1 METERRLVGHTMV
14 RNDRLDLPD
23 GRYAARIQ
31 CIDDG
36 PETRDEPRLV
46 VAEFA
51 PDGERVTAGK
61 ETDSDGIGGF
71 YPIPVD
77 ALERPVSPDMVYRVE
92 LRDGAVERVRHDWEA
107 TVRATAEDVP
117 DEELIVPLR
126 NVHRRVG
133 NVAEN
138 PAMVTLDPSNSVLV
152 AGEPGAGKT
161 EFIKLMTHQLRTEPD
176 EPVVVFNYKDDYTEF
191 AQELAETEVVRLST
205 RDSTHVWNV
214 FREVEDEADF
224 ERIGDSLFRER
235 EEHSTEKK
243 FFPIT
248 ARQVLVASMKYLYR
262 EGRRSGLAPD
272 NRELVDFFDRFPVA
286 ELYEL
291 IGEHDDLRGE
301 IEAMNPEATKQSI
314 GVASTL
320 KSLVN
325 DTLGVGDFS
334 KPNGT
339 FSIREYF
346 ENPAG
351 RVLVLDYP
359 LAEGDRVTDV
369 FRVFLDLAAQYALA
383 DGDTR
388 ATFVLDEFAR
398 IPRVDRMKALVA
410 TGRARSV
417 QSVVGVQSVAQL
429 AENYGDGTADSLL
442 SGLTQ
447 EVFLRAG
454 DERTLDYYAGRLGCN
469 PDFGVGGSRTGDHPT
484 GNPYELWHHLQ
495 RLNDGEGYVLTQ
507 DGYAHVS
514 VPMLTQLETDT
525 RTAVRERPAARSR

>member
-1 METERRLVGHTMV
+1 MV

-23 GRYAARIQ
+23 GRYVARIQ
-31 CIDDG
+31 FVDDG
-36 PETRDEPRLV
+36 PETRDDPRHV

-51 PDGERVTAGK
+51 PDGDGALDDVA
-61 ETDSDGIGGF
+61 ETDGREVGGF
-71 YPIPVD
+71 YPVPVD
-77 ALERPVSPDMVYRVE
+77 VLERPVSPDMVYRVTV
-92 LRDGAVERVRHDWEA
+92 RDGTVERIRHDWEA
-107 TVRATAEDVP
+107 SVRATVEDVP
-117 DEELIVPLR
+117 DQELIVPLR
-126 NVHRRVG
+126 DVHERVG
-133 NVAEN
+133 SVAEN

-161 EFIKLMTHQLRTEPD
+161 EFIKSMTHQLRTNPD

-191 AQELAETEVVRLST
+191 ARQLAETEVVRLST
-205 RDSTHVWNV
+205 RDSTHAWNV
-214 FREVEDEADF
+214 FREVEDEDDF
-224 ERIGDSLFRER
+224 GRIGDSLFKDR
-235 EEHSTEKK
+235 EENSTEKK

-262 EGRRSGLAPD
+262 EGQAAGITPD
-272 NRELVDFFDRFPVA
+272 NRELVDFFDRFSVA

-291 IGEHDDLRGE
+291 IGEHEDLRGE

-314 GVASTL
+314 GVAGTL

-325 DTLGVGDFS
+325 DTFGVGDFS
-334 KPNGT
+334 KRDGT

-359 LAEGDRVTDV
+359 LEEGDRVTDV
-369 FRVFLDLAAQYALA
+369 FRVLLDQAIQYALA
-383 DGDTR
+383 DGDTQ

-398 IPRVDRMKALVA
+398 VPRVDRMKALVA

-417 QSVVGVQSVAQL
+417 QSIVGVQSVAQL
-429 AENYGDGTADSLL
+429 AENYGEGTADSLL

-454 DERTLDYYAGRLGCN
+454 DGRTLEYYASRLGCN
-469 PDFGVGGSRTGDHPT
+469 PDFGARKSRASDHPT
-484 GNPYELWHHLQ
+484 ADPRELWHHLQ
-495 RLNDGEGYVLTQ
+495 RLDDGEGYVLKQ
-507 DGYAHVS
+507 GGYAHVS
-514 VPMLTQLETDT
+514 VPMLAQLDTDT
-525 RTAVRERPAARSR
+525 RTAVRERAAGRSR